1 MEIEKKFSREA
12 NAETN
17 TTVDLFFD
25 KSTKEL
31 KFLDRYKQEITVA
44 EKDTPKFKVVTG
56 FYSQSNSTY
65 TSGNLVIGQTYYILN
80 YVGGDDFS
88 NVGAEVNSGGITF
101 IATGT
106 TPTDWSNGSELVNVE
121 ESKGT
126 LEIFDNT
133 LGAITAEWAD
143 EVRYLA
149 SEELFIEGKT
159 WKTPDVPK
167 ANIYLAYSDA
177 STIYIED
184 GGDNLATGFSF
195 EIRVYN

>member
-31 KFLDRYKQEITVA
+31 KFLNRYKQEITLA
-44 EKDTPKFKVVTG
+44 ETATPKFKVVTG
-56 FYSQSNSTY
+56 FYYQSNSIY
-65 TSGNLVIGQTYYILN
+65 TSGELVIGQTYYILT
-80 YVGGDDFS
+80 YQETDDFS
-88 NVGAEVNSGGITF
+88 NVGAEVNSSGVTF
-101 IATGT
+101 VATGT

-121 ESKGT
+121 ESKGN
-126 LEIFDNT
+126 LQIFDNT
-133 LGAITAEWAD
+133 LGTITAEWAD
-143 EVRYLA
+143 EVGYLA
-149 SEELFIEGKT
+149 SEKLFIEGKT

-167 ANIYLAYSDA
+167 GNISLSYSD
-177 STIYIED
+177 SSVIYVEGTSD
-184 GGDNLATGFSF
+184 ELATGCSF